1 MNPISAFFVR
11 NIIPVFF
18 FYGLAFF
25 VMGLALALASRRTS
39 EFRFARAIV
48 PLAVFGILHG
58 IHEWVEMFQKVGSLT
73 TGYTPGVTDEILRLL
88 LLVASF
94 MALMAFGLILLS
106 PERLRP
112 RLVVVALI
120 AMLLV
125 WLASVMVTSIALRS
139 TVEQTLAQADVLAR
153 YSLGIPAALMGAW
166 ALMAQQ
172 RTFREYDMP
181 QFGRDLVWV
190 TTALLLYGVVGQFF
204 VRETLIVPSNLVNST
219 LFLQLFGVPVQL
231 FRGAMAAIMAIFMLR
246 ALNAFELENRRR
258 LAMAN
263 QAKLDAQA
271 EALAAERRIGQERE
285 QLNADLRRTA
295 QELALLL
302 ELSNVLAMPMELEGR
317 LRTALQRLVNSI
329 EFADAGLVL
338 LRQIG
343 NEGVETSVSMGF
355 TSGNGGQW
363 LESARELGVMG
374 TDRGMVM
381 CRHRDGTTMA
391 VPFGEAMEEPRC
403 HLQPSPTVMISLP
416 LLVEQQVIGSIV
428 LAQSGAS
435 GYRGLSQPELE
446 LLIGIARQLSLSIEN
461 ARLYQAAQEHERLL
475 GEMLRQVVGAQEAE
489 RQRIARELHDATGQS
504 LTAISLGLR
513 GVETMLGQADPAKL
527 ADQIAELRT
536 YSTNALGELR
546 SIIADLRPSILD
558 DMGLA
563 AALKW
568 YVQAYERRRGIAT
581 TLEVTGRT
589 VRLPAEIETVLFR
602 VTQEALTNV
611 AKHAEASSVT
621 VRLDYAPTQV
631 MLTVADNGSGFD
643 IHRILRDGEQPPG
656 WGLLDIQE
664 RAALVGGTYRIDS
677 QPGQGTSVQITL
689 PLKPE
694 VPEVD
699 HDQDQV
705 AVG

>member
-11 NIIPVFF
+11 NIIAVFF

-25 VMGLALALASRRTS
+25 AMGLALALASRRTS
-39 EFRFARAIV
+39 EFRFAQAIV
-48 PLAVFGILHG
+48 PLAIFGILHG
-58 IHEWVEMFQKVGSLT
+58 VHEWVEMFQKIGSLT
-73 TGYTPGVTDEILRLL
+73 MGYTPGVTDEVLRLL

-94 MALMAFGLILLS
+94 VALMAFGLILLS
-106 PERLRP
+106 PDRLRT
-112 RLVVVALI
+112 RLLVVALG

-125 WLASVMVTSIALRS
+125 WLVTVVVTSTALQS
-139 TVEQTLAQADVLAR
+139 TAEQTLAQADVLAR
-153 YSLGIPAALMGAW
+153 YSLGIPAALVGAW

-190 TTALLLYGVVGQFF
+190 TTALVLYGVVGQLF
-204 VRETLIVPSNLVNST
+204 VRETSIVPSNIINST

-231 FRGAMAAIMAIFMLR
+231 FRGATAAIMALFMLR

-271 EALAAERRIGQERE
+271 DALAAERRIGQERE

-302 ELSNVLAMPMELEGR
+302 ELSNVLAMPMELQDR
-317 LRTALQRLVNSI
+317 LRSALQRLVNSVD
-329 EFADAGLVL
+329 FADAGLVL

-343 NEGVETSVSMGF
+343 SGNVETSVSTGF
-355 TSGNGGQW
+355 TSDNGDRW
-363 LESARELGVMG
+363 LELARELGVAG

-381 CRHRDGTTMA
+381 CRHRDGTTTA
-391 VPFGEAMEEPRC
+391 VPFGEAMQDPRC
-403 HLQPSPTVMISLP
+403 HLQPSPTTMISLP

-428 LAQSGAS
+428 LAQSDAN
-435 GYRGLSQPELE
+435 GYQGLSQPELE
-446 LLIGIARQLSLSIEN
+446 LLLGITRQLSLSIEN
-461 ARLYQAAQEHERLL
+461 ARLYQAAQEHERVL

-513 GVETMLGQADPAKL
+513 GVETMLGQADPARL

-568 YVQAYERRRGIAT
+568 YVQGYERRRGIST

-589 VRLPAEIETVLFR
+589 LRLPAEIETVLFR

-611 AKHAEASSVT
+611 AKHAEASSVA
-621 VRLDYAPTQV
+621 VRLDYAPAQV
-631 MLTVADNGSGFD
+631 TLTIEDDGSGFES
-643 IHRILRDGEQPPG
+643 RQILRNHERPSG

-664 RAALVGGTYRIDS
+664 RAALVGGTYHIDS
-677 QPGQGTSVQITL
+677 RPGHGTSIQITL

-694 VPEVD
+694 ALEVD

>member
-39 EFRFARAIV
+39 EFRFAQAIV
-48 PLAVFGILHG
+48 PLALFGILHG

-73 TGYTPGVTDEILRLL
+73 TGYTPGVTDEVLRLL

-94 MALMAFGLILLS
+94 MALMAFGLVLLS
-106 PERLRP
+106 PERLRT
-112 RLVVVALI
+112 RLLVAALV

-125 WLASVMVTSIALRS
+125 WLASVVVTSIALQS

-153 YSLGIPAALMGAW
+153 YSLGIPAALVGAW

-231 FRGAMAAIMAIFMLR
+231 FRGAMAAVMAVFMLR

-285 QLNADLRRTA
+285 RLNADLRRTA

-302 ELSNVLAMPMELEGR
+302 ELSNVLAMPMELQDR
-317 LRTALQRLVNSI
+317 LRSALQRLVNSI

-343 NEGVETSVSMGF
+343 NDGVETSVSMGF
-355 TSGNGGQW
+355 DNGNGDQW
-363 LESARELGVMG
+363 LESARDLGVMG

-416 LLVEQQVIGSIV
+416 LLVEQKVIGSIV
-428 LAQSGAS
+428 LAQSGTS

-461 ARLYQAAQEHERLL
+461 ARLYQAAQEHERVL

-527 ADQIAELRT
+527 SDQIAELRT

-568 YVQAYERRRGIAT
+568 YVQGFERRRGIAT
-581 TLEVTGRT
+581 TLEVTGTT

-621 VRLDYAPTQV
+621 VRLDYTPTQV
-631 MLTVADNGSGFD
+631 TLTIADDGSGFD
-643 IHRILRDGEQPPG
+643 IHKILRNGEQPPG

-677 QPGQGTSVQITL
+677 QPGQGTSVQIAL

>member
-11 NIIPVFF
+11 NIIAVFF

-25 VMGLALALASRRTS
+25 VMGLALALASRRAS
-39 EFRFARAIV
+39 EFRFALAIV

-58 IHEWVEMFQKVGSLT
+58 VHEWVEMFQKIGSLT
-73 TGYTPGVTDEILRLL
+73 TGYIPGVTDEVLRLL

-94 MALMAFGLILLS
+94 MALMAFGLVLLS
-106 PERLRP
+106 PERLRT
-112 RLVVVALI
+112 RLLAIALG

-125 WLASVMVTSIALRS
+125 WLASVVITS
-139 TVEQTLAQADVLAR
+139 TVLQSTAEQTLAQADVMSR
-153 YSLGIPAALMGAW
+153 YSLGIPAALVGAW
-166 ALMAQQ
+166 ALMTQQ
-172 RTFREYDMP
+172 RTFREFDMP

-190 TTALLLYGVVGQFF
+190 TTALVLYGVVGQIF
-204 VRETLIVPSNLVNST
+204 VRETAIVPSNIINST

-231 FRGAMAAIMAIFMLR
+231 FRAAMAAIMAVFMLR

-258 LAMAN
+258 LALAN

-302 ELSNVLAMPMELEGR
+302 ELSNVLAMPMALQDR
-317 LRTALQRLVNSI
+317 LPSVLQRLVHSVS
-329 EFADAGLVL
+329 FADAGLVL
-338 LRQIG
+338 LRQGDQGTVKLQIA
-343 NEGVETSVSMGF
+343 TGF
-355 TSGNGGQW
+355 EVDDGSRW
-363 LESARELGVMG
+363 LASARELGMACA
-374 TDRGMVM
+374 DRGMVM

-391 VPFGEAMEEPRC
+391 TPFNEVMVEPRC
-403 HLQPSPTVMISLP
+403 HLQPSPTTMISLP
-416 LLVEQQVIGSIV
+416 LMVDQQTIGSIV
-428 LAQSGAS
+428 LAQSDAS
-435 GYRGLSQPELE
+435 AHQGLSQPELE
-446 LLIGIARQLSLSIEN
+446 LMLGIARQLSLSIEN
-461 ARLYQAAQEHERLL
+461 ARLYQAAQEHERVL

-513 GVETMLGQADPAKL
+513 GVETMLGQVDPAKL

-568 YVQAYERRRGIAT
+568 YVQRYEQRRGIAT
-581 TLEVTGRT
+581 TLEVTGNAL
-589 VRLPAEIETVLFR
+589 RLPAEVEIVLFR
-602 VTQEALTNV
+602 ITQEALTNV
-611 AKHAEASSVT
+611 AKHAKASAVT
-621 VRLDYAPTQV
+621 VRLDYAPAQV
-631 MLTVADNGSGFD
+631 ALAVEDDGSGFD
-643 IHRILRDGEQPPG
+643 PRRMLRNGEQPAG

-664 RAALVGGTYRIDS
+664 RAALVGGTYRIES
-677 QPGQGTSVQITL
+677 QPGQGTSVQITI
-689 PLKPE
+689 PLKPAA
-694 VPEVD
+694 PEAN

>member
-11 NIIPVFF
+11 NIIAVFF

-25 VMGLALALASRRTS
+25 AMGLALALASRRAS
-39 EFRFARAIV
+39 EFRFAQAIV

-58 IHEWVEMFQKVGSLT
+58 IHEWVEMYQKIGSLT
-73 TGYTPGVTDEILRLL
+73 TGYTPGLVDEIVRLL
-88 LLVASF
+88 LLVASLL
-94 MALMAFGLILLS
+94 ALMAFGLILLS
-106 PERLRP
+106 PERLRA
-112 RLVVVALI
+112 RLLIVALG

-125 WLASVMVTSIALRS
+125 WLASVVITSTSLRS
-139 TVEQTLAQADVLAR
+139 TAEQTLAQADVLAR
-153 YSLGIPAALMGAW
+153 YSLAIPAALVGAW
-166 ALMAQQ
+166 ALMTQQ

-190 TTALLLYGVVGQFF
+190 TTALALYGVVGQLF
-204 VRETLIVPSNLVNST
+204 VRQTAIVPSNIVNST
-219 LFLQLFGVPVQL
+219 LFLQWFGVPVQL
-231 FRGAMAAIMAIFMLR
+231 FRGAMAAVMVVFMLR
-246 ALNAFELENRRR
+246 ALSAFELENKRR
-258 LAMAN
+258 LAVAN

-271 EALAAERRIGQERE
+271 EALAVERRIGQERE

-302 ELSNVLAMPMELEGR
+302 ELSNVLAMPLALQER
-317 LRTALQRLVNSI
+317 LRSALQRLVNSI
-329 EFADAGLVL
+329 DFADAGLVL
-338 LRQIG
+338 LRQAG
-343 NEGVETSVSMGF
+343 SGAVETQVATGF
-355 TSGNGGQW
+355 TAGDGDQW
-363 LESARELGVMG
+363 LESARALGVACA
-374 TDRGMVM
+374 DRGMVM
-381 CRHRDGTTMA
+381 CQHRDGTTMA
-391 VPFGEAMEEPRC
+391 VPFTEALVEPRC
-403 HLQPSPTVMISLP
+403 HLQPSPTTMISLP
-416 LLVEQQVIGSIV
+416 MMVEQQVIGSIV
-428 LAQSGAS
+428 LAQSETSAHQ
-435 GYRGLSQPELE
+435 GLSQPELE
-446 LLIGIARQLSLSIEN
+446 LLLGIARQLSLSIEN
-461 ARLYQAAQEHERLL
+461 ARLYQAAQEHERVL
-475 GEMLRQVVGAQEAE
+475 GAMLRQVVGAQEAE

-568 YVQAYERRRGIAT
+568 YVQGYERRRSIAT
-581 TLEVTGRT
+581 ALEVTGT
-589 VRLPAEIETVLFR
+589 PLRLPAEVETVLFR

-621 VRLDYAPTQV
+621 VRLDHGPGQV
-631 MLTVADNGSGFD
+631 TLTVEDNGSGFD
-643 IHRILRDGEQPPG
+643 PREVLRDDGQPTG

-677 QPGQGTSVQITL
+677 RPGHGTSVQITV

-694 VPEVD
+694 TVEID

-705 AVG
+705 AVS